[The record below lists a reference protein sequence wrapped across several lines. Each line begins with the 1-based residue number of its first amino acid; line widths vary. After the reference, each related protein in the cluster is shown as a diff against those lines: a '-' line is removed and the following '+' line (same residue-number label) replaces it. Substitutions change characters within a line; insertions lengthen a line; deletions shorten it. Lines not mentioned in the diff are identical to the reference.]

1 MRLVGADETGSAAV
15 SSAPD
20 LSQAFDLREEEP
32 EQLSFSI
39 SSTTPVV
46 AESMG
51 TESAADRH
59 VEEAEKAEEQPAP
72 AAVALS
78 PSVEEVRMPV
88 AGPQSLASEPP
99 APSEA
104 PPAEAST
111 FPNPSSGAPVHLEYS
126 SSSSGQL
133 AAPEPPS
140 ASTHAPAQP
149 PVDLSHW
156 STGEVAIQ
164 PHRPSSKKKKK
175 ASRPE
180 PELPAESL
188 TRNEAPAAEE
198 PEPPAQVFQEPAA
211 LLSDPPQQEEWI
223 RTGES
228 IRFIESAPPVSVE
241 QAPQVSSQAELRATG
256 SVSTAAAAVDVLFES
271 SGRFTKTAA
280 PERPSKPK
288 RRRVGAAVSRIRIAV
303 TIFVGSCFSTT
314 RAVAMSLLALTVL
327 LCAMAALAVGGIGLA
342 WLIMEQPPSPAFHSL
357 TPPPP
362 QRTLSDPRK
371 NGYLLLLGFDAP
383 PGSDPL
389 QAGYERKP
397 DGAEAARAA
406 ACLGGPG
413 DGGEVGPANASES
426 VASGWFRGSD
436 PAGRFLSHQDTIK
449 GWASQAEPALAR
461 YKQWLKLPFEDWGYG
476 QAVSPP
482 CGAILFTHRLYLAD
496 GFVQGSEAGFDRLEA
511 DMEVWRIV
519 LGQAKTLPV
528 KTMALQAIHDNI
540 AVASGL
546 LVKPD
551 FDGTHL
557 GRLAKML
564 RPLDQVE
571 LSIRWP
577 MQSQLVSAAK
587 TFAAQLK
594 AEQGED
600 PPLYAAV
607 AAALPL
613 PKQRRFNDYA
623 AYYEASYKAAG
634 EGRYGS
640 MPKWSYY
647 LRYPAASLLDYLGNP
662 IENIIGLEPL
672 PAWDRYTGLVVD
684 TDAHLR
690 LASLQAWLR
699 RGPQDADLLARIAK
713 AGQNFYDP
721 YTGLPMLVN
730 LKKGVMYSVGHDGK
744 DQEADPQNDVVVAIP
759 ISSFRGR

>member
-1 MRLVGADETGSAAV
+1 
-15 SSAPD
+15 
-20 LSQAFDLREEEP
+20 
-32 EQLSFSI
+32 
-39 SSTTPVV
+39 
-46 AESMG
+46 
-51 TESAADRH
+51 
-59 VEEAEKAEEQPAP
+59 
-72 AAVALS
+72 
-78 PSVEEVRMPV
+78 
-88 AGPQSLASEPP
+88 
-99 APSEA
+99 
-104 PPAEAST
+104 
-111 FPNPSSGAPVHLEYS
+111 
-126 SSSSGQL
+126 
-133 AAPEPPS
+133 
-140 ASTHAPAQP
+140 
-149 PVDLSHW
+149 
-156 STGEVAIQ
+156 
-164 PHRPSSKKKKK
+164 
-175 ASRPE
+175 
-180 PELPAESL
+180 
-188 TRNEAPAAEE
+188 
-198 PEPPAQVFQEPAA
+198 
-211 LLSDPPQQEEWI
+211 
-223 RTGES
+223 
-228 IRFIESAPPVSVE
+228 
-241 QAPQVSSQAELRATG
+241 
-256 SVSTAAAAVDVLFES
+256 
-271 SGRFTKTAA
+271 
-280 PERPSKPK
+280 
-288 RRRVGAAVSRIRIAV
+288 
-303 TIFVGSCFSTT
+303 
-314 RAVAMSLLALTVL
+314 
-327 LCAMAALAVGGIGLA
+327 
-342 WLIMEQPPSPAFHSL
+342 
-357 TPPPP
+357 
-362 QRTLSDPRK
+362 
-371 NGYLLLLGFDAP
+371 
-383 PGSDPL
+383 
-389 QAGYERKP
+389 
-397 DGAEAARAA
+397 
-406 ACLGGPG
+406 
-413 DGGEVGPANASES
+413 

-449 GWASQAEPALAR
+449 GWANQAEPALAR
-461 YKQWLKLPFEDWGYG
+461 YRQWLKLPFEDWGYG
-476 QAVSPP
+476 QAMSPP

-496 GFVQGSEAGFDRLEA
+496 GFVQGSEAGLDRLEA
-511 DMEVWRIV
+511 DMEAWRIA

-551 FDGTHL
+551 FDGKHL

-600 PPLYAAV
+600 PPLYATI

-647 LRYPAASLLDYLGNP
+647 IRYPAASLLDYLGNP

-672 PAWDRYTGLVVD
+672 AAWDRYTGLVVD

-744 DQEADPQNDVVVAIP
+744 DQEADPLDDIVVAIP
-759 ISSFRGR
+759 TSSFRGR